1 MASYFTVNIAL
12 HFLFNWKIE
21 KSSLFKFQFSSSN
34 DRIGMGGNI
43 SSIIS
48 RAPFLKQFSR
58 TSVTPDRAV
67 AGGTARGDLLRCR
80 SEEKSAPTGK
90 KLQMIVPLPQNSN
103 KTDPY
108 IILNDTRHNNP
119 VVRGSSI
126 MLMKGLSE
134 NSLNE
139 NGSMKIANAKTITSG
154 GGGTLNSLLSNDNY
168 QILFGQSDH
177 MRSDSYEEKPHLD
190 ILSPRSKAKAT
201 VYTEVRRSR
210 KESIESIALRPFMEE
225 KQRVSRNETDYEI

>member
-21 KSSLFKFQFSSSN
+21 KSKFFNFRFSSSS
-34 DRIGMGGNI
+34 DGVRVGGKI

-48 RAPFLKQFSR
+48 RTPFLKQFSR
-58 TSVTPDRAV
+58 TSVTPDRTAAAAV
-67 AGGTARGDLLRCR
+67 AARGELNRCK
-80 SEEKSAPTGK
+80 SEEKSASAK
-90 KLQMIVPLPQNSN
+90 AASRLHLVVPLPQKSV

-108 IILNDTRHNNP
+108 IILNDTQRNDP

-126 MLMKGLSE
+126 LLIKELSE
-134 NSLNE
+134 SSLD
-139 NGSMKIANAKTITSG
+139 GSGKIAIAKTRTSG

-190 ILSPRSKAKAT
+190 ILSPRSRANMYA
-201 VYTEVRRSR
+201 EVRQSR
-210 KESIESIALRPFMEE
+210 K
-225 KQRVSRNETDYEI
+225 